1 MRRIFSFREKL
12 TRMASINH
20 LAEEKFRS
28 LKSNSDDTLMSF
40 YASCVK
46 KKEEEEEDEKMYI
59 FEGRA
64 PAFLC
69 IYMRKKLQF

>member
-1 MRRIFSFREKL
+1 MRRIFSRNEKL

-46 KKEEEEEDEKMYI
+46 EEEQEDEKVYI
-59 FEGRA
+59 FEGKA

-69 IYMRKKLQF
+69 ICMRKKLQI

>member
-1 MRRIFSFREKL
+1 MRRIFSRNEKL

-46 KKEEEEEDEKMYI
+46 EEEEEEEKCM

-64 PAFLC
+64 PAVLC
-69 IYMRKKLQF
+69 VRKLCKF